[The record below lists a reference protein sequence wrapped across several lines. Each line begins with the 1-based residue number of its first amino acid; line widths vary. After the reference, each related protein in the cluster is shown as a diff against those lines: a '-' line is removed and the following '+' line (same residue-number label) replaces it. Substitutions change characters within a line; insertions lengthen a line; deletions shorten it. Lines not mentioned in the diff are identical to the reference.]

1 VSNQRKLAR
10 LHPIASEE
18 TADLM
23 ATTGR
28 LLTSINDCTREL
40 TPADR
45 NLTLKLIESLQHGLN
60 AWKNFS
66 VHVAHCAQ
74 CGEMSYVTCQEGNR
88 LHDTAIKCTPLEDAQ
103 RSWSEPLPLRAL
115 RVLRKDGF

>member
-18 TADLM
+18 TAELM
-23 ATTGR
+23 TMIGR

-45 NLTLKLIESLQHGLN
+45 NLTLMLIESLQHGLN
-60 AWKNFS
+60 AWKEFAT
-66 VHVAHCAQ
+66 HVTHCVK
-74 CGEMSYVTCQEGNR
+74 CGEMSYATCQEGNR
-88 LHDTAIKCTPLEDAQ
+88 LHDTAIKSTQLVDAE
-103 RSWSEPLPLRAL
+103 RSGSAPLPMRAL